1 MPGCEVLRLLHRQLF
16 LGMTCIGC
24 ITAATPVWG
33 RTTLQSWRYDPHQRR
48 LEFRTDQPTQPQVQV
63 VGTQRVVIDLPNTR
77 WPQPQTQQDFG
88 TTQVRIAQYQRDVA
102 RLVVAVPEAISPAQ
116 VRLEPQGDR
125 RWTVV
130 WGRPVRASTLL
141 QAAQWQSPGIL
152 LRLSGPSAGG
162 RVLRS
167 KDRQWLYIDLPNTAV
182 SSSFQNQT
190 RPYNLR
196 VEPGLTGSL
205 RLALEVKTS
214 DPDWQLRPTPQGMML
229 MPPVASPVTAR
240 TTPPSRSVP
249 PKVTASPRPA
259 NPSPRPATKI
269 RYTVLIDPGH
279 GGPDPGAVGRGGIQE
294 KEIVLDISRRVAR
307 LLEAQGVRAVLS
319 RTQDVDLDL
328 EPRVALAERVNATLF
343 VSIHANAISMS
354 RPEVNGLET
363 YYYQSGQ
370 WLARS
375 IHKNLLQTTNAP
387 DRGVRQARFYVLR
400 RSSMRSTLVEV
411 GYVTGAQD
419 APRLAS
425 SRYRQQVAQGI
436 AQGIV
441 RYLDNLAQ
449 K

>member
-1 MPGCEVLRLLHRQLF
+1 MGIV
-16 LGMTCIGC
+16 GASIACISC
-24 ITAATPVWG
+24 VTVATPVWA
-33 RTTLQSWRYDPHQRR
+33 RATLQAWQYDPQGQR
-48 LEFRTDQPTQPQVQV
+48 LEFRTDRPTQPQVQV
-63 VGTQRVVIDLPNTR
+63 IGAQRVVIDLPDTR
-77 WPQPQTQQDFG
+77 WPQPQSQQNFG
-88 TTQVRIAQYQRDVA
+88 TTQVRVAQYQPDVA
-102 RLVVAVPEAISPAQ
+102 RLVLAVPEAINPAQ
-116 VRLEPQGDR
+116 VRLQPQGHQG
-125 RWTVV
+125 WTVV
-130 WGRPVRASTLL
+130 WGTATQAKTML

-152 LRLSGPSAGG
+152 LRLSTPGVVG

-167 KDRQWLYIDLPNTAV
+167 KDKQWLYIDLPNTAV
-182 SSSFQNQT
+182 SGSFQNQT

-196 VEPGLTGSL
+196 VEPGLTGNL

-214 DPDWQLRPTPQGMML
+214 DPDWQLRATPQGL
-229 MPPVASPVTAR
+229 LLARPTSAPSIAR
-240 TTPPSRSVP
+240 TTPPSRPKTTTPKSIP
-249 PKVTASPRPA
+249 PTATRPSSPPPRTA
-259 NPSPRPATKI
+259 NKT

-279 GGPDPGAVGRGGIQE
+279 GGPDPGAIGRGGIQE

-363 YYYQSGQ
+363 YYYQNGQ

-375 IHKNLLQTTNAP
+375 IHQNLRQTTNAP

-400 RSSMRSTLVEV
+400 RSSMRATLVEV

-425 SRYRQQVAQGI
+425 SSYRQKVAQGI
-436 AQGIV
+436 AQGII
-441 RYLDNLAQ
+441 RYLDNLA
-449 K
+449 KK